1 MNGVGMNNEVD
12 NKNEEFEGFEGEE
25 SLNTSAENLKKDYKE
40 NLRISKERISIF
52 EINRKLDN
60 PERGLIE
67 LDPEFQ
73 RDDDRWDDKQKSEL
87 IESILIGIPLPVFYL
102 FQTSS
107 GMRQVV
113 DGRQRL
119 HAIRQFYKGKLKLS
133 KLTILSELNG
143 KKFNELEPLLQ
154 NSFEDYQLEIYALLP
169 PTNEDIKF
177 NLFDRLNRGGTQLN
191 HQEMRNAL
199 YQGASTRLIKE
210 LSCDENFKKAA
221 KLTDQA
227 TKFMKDRYLI
237 LRFVVFYLIRQKK
250 LETKIEGSID
260 EILANAMKEINS
272 REKELNLDDLK
283 NKFKKAM
290 ENIAK
295 NGSDE
300 LFRFKNKNNDK
311 KRPLNML
318 LFESVVYLFVLAL
331 ERGMEVDIQ
340 KLEKFK
346 KDEFDK
352 PERITY
358 GIDSVENIKFRF
370 DSMERLLND

>member
-1 MNGVGMNNEVD
+1 MNNEAD
-12 NKNEEFEGFEGEE
+12 NKNEKFEGFEGEE
-25 SLNTSAENLKKDYKE
+25 SLNTLAENLKKDYKE

-67 LDPEFQ
+67 LDPDFQ
-73 RDDDRWDDKQKSEL
+73 RDDDRWNEKQKSEL

-102 FQTSS
+102 FQTSK
-107 GMRQVV
+107 GKRQVV

-119 HAIRQFYKGKLKLS
+119 HAIRQFYKDELKLS

-143 KKFNELEPLLQ
+143 KKFSELEPLLQ

-210 LSCDENFKKAA
+210 LSCDENFKKAT
-221 KLTDQA
+221 KLTDEA
-227 TKFMKDRYLI
+227 TKSMKDRYLI
-237 LRFVVFYLIRQKK
+237 LRFIVFYLIRQEKI
-250 LETKIEGSID
+250 ETKIEGSID

-283 NKFKKAM
+283 KKFKIAM
-290 ENIAK
+290 ENIVK

-311 KRPLNML
+311 KRPLNMS

-331 ERGMEVDIQ
+331 ERGMEIDIQ
-340 KLEKFK
+340 KLENFK

-352 PERITY
+352 PERITF
-358 GIDSVENIKFRF
+358 GIDSMDNIKFRF

>member
-1 MNGVGMNNEVD
+1 MNDVTKINI
-12 NKNEEFEGFEGEE
+12 EEFEGEK
-25 SLNTSAENLKKDYKE
+25 SINAQAENFKKNYKE

-60 PERGLIE
+60 PDRGFIE

-119 HAIRQFYKGKLKLS
+119 HAIRQFYKGETKLS

-143 KKFNELEPLLQ
+143 KKFSELEPILQ
-154 NSFEDYQLEIYALLP
+154 NSFEDYQLEIYVLLP

-199 YQGASTRLIKE
+199 YQGASTKLIKE
-210 LSCDENFKKAA
+210 LSCDENFKKATS
-221 KLTDQA
+221 LTGDA
-227 TKFMKDRYLI
+227 IKSMKDRYLI
-237 LRFVVFYLIRQKK
+237 LRFIVFYLIRQHKI
-250 LETKIEGSID
+250 ETKIEGSID
-260 EILANAMKEINS
+260 EILANAMKEINNK
-272 REKELNLDDLK
+272 EKELHLEDLK

-295 NGSDE
+295 NGAGE

-331 ERGMEVDIQ
+331 EKGVTVDTQ
-340 KLEKFK
+340 KLENFK

-358 GIDSVENIKFRF
+358 GIDSMDNIKFRF

>member
-1 MNGVGMNNEVD
+1 MNNEVD
-12 NKNEEFEGFEGEE
+12 NKNEEFEGLEGFEGEE
-25 SLNTSAENLKKDYKE
+25 SLNTLAENLKKDYKE

-52 EINRKLDN
+52 EINRKLDK

-119 HAIRQFYKGKLKLS
+119 RAIRQFYKDELKLS

-143 KKFNELEPLLQ
+143 KKFSELEPLLQ

-199 YQGASTRLIKE
+199 YQGASTKLINE
-210 LSCDENFKKAA
+210 LSRDENFKKATNLKENA
-221 KLTDQA
+221 IKT
-227 TKFMKDRYLI
+227 MKDRYLI
-237 LRFVVFYLIRQKK
+237 LRFVVFYLIRQGRI
-250 LETKIEGSID
+250 ETKIEGSID

-272 REKELNLDDLK
+272 KEKELNLDDLK

-290 ENIAK
+290 ENIAE
-295 NGSDE
+295 NGSDG
-300 LFRFKNKNNDK
+300 LFRFENKNNK

-331 ERGMEVDIQ
+331 EKGVAVDIQ

>member
-1 MNGVGMNNEVD
+1 MNNEVD
-12 NKNEEFEGFEGEE
+12 NKNEEFEGEE
-25 SLNTSAENLKKDYKE
+25 SLNTSTENLKKDYKE

-67 LDPEFQ
+67 LNPEFQ
-73 RDDDRWDDKQKSEL
+73 RDDDRWNEKQKSEL
-87 IESILIGIPLPVFYL
+87 IESILLGIPLPVFYL

-119 HAIRQFYKGKLKLS
+119 HAIRQFYKDELKLS

-143 KKFNELEPLLQ
+143 KKFSELEPLLQ

-199 YQGASTRLIKE
+199 YQGASTKLINE
-210 LSCDENFKKAA
+210 LSRDENFKKATNLKENA
-221 KLTDQA
+221 IKT
-227 TKFMKDRYLI
+227 MKDRYLI
-237 LRFVVFYLIRQKK
+237 LRFIVFYLIRQEKI
-250 LETKIEGSID
+250 ETKIEGSID

-272 REKELNLDDLK
+272 KEKELNLDDLK

-300 LFRFKNKNNDK
+300 LFRFENKNNK

-331 ERGMEVDIQ
+331 EKGVAVDIQ

-346 KDEFDK
+346 KNEFDK

>member
-1 MNGVGMNNEVD
+1 MNNEVG

-25 SLNTSAENLKKDYKE
+25 SLNTLAENLKKDYKE
-40 NLRISKERISIF
+40 TLRISKERISIF

-60 PERGLIE
+60 PKRGLIE
-67 LDPEFQ
+67 LDPKFQ

-119 HAIRQFYKGKLKLS
+119 HAIRQFYKDELKLS

-143 KKFNELEPLLQ
+143 KKFSELEPLLQ

-199 YQGASTRLIKE
+199 YQGASTELINE
-210 LSCDENFKKAA
+210 LSRDENFKKAT
-221 KLTDQA
+221 KLKENAIKT
-227 TKFMKDRYLI
+227 MKDRYLI
-237 LRFVVFYLIRQKK
+237 LRFIVFYLIRQEKI
-250 LETKIEGSID
+250 ETKIEGSID

-272 REKELNLDDLK
+272 KEKELNLDDLK

-300 LFRFKNKNNDK
+300 LFRFENKNNK

-331 ERGMEVDIQ
+331 EKGVAVDIQ
-340 KLEKFK
+340 RLEKFK

-358 GIDSVENIKFRF
+358 GIDSVDNIKFRF

>member
-1 MNGVGMNNEVD
+1 MNNEVD

-25 SLNTSAENLKKDYKE
+25 SLNTLAENLKKDYKE

-52 EINRKLDN
+52 DINRKLDN
-60 PERGLIE
+60 PKRGLIE

-102 FQTSS
+102 FQTSN

-119 HAIRQFYKGKLKLS
+119 RAIRQFYKDELKLS

-143 KKFNELEPLLQ
+143 KKFSELEPLLQ

-199 YQGASTRLIKE
+199 YQGASTKLINE
-210 LSCDENFKKAA
+210 LSRDENFKKATNLKENA
-221 KLTDQA
+221 IKT
-227 TKFMKDRYLI
+227 MKDRYLI
-237 LRFVVFYLIRQKK
+237 LRFIVFYLIRQEKI
-250 LETKIEGSID
+250 ETKIEGSID
-260 EILANAMKEINS
+260 EILANAMKEINNK
-272 REKELNLDDLK
+272 EKELNLDDLK

-300 LFRFKNKNNDK
+300 LFRFENKNNK

-331 ERGMEVDIQ
+331 EKGVAVDIQ
-340 KLEKFK
+340 RLEKFK

-358 GIDSVENIKFRF
+358 GIDSADNIKFRF